1 MGRRAVIAAVVI
13 AIIGGAVYYFAF
25 YGPPRQGSDR
35 EQILRMIVDVERAV
49 EQSRVSGVMEHISQ
63 DYNDSHG
70 LTRLMVQRLVTAGAR
85 DRRGVNLSVQV
96 PDVEVTGDEA
106 TFAAEVDYS
115 VSGGEMIH
123 MTVTGRL
130 AREKGRWKVIS
141 AEGWQGAEAAY
152 Y

>member
-1 MGRRAVIAAVVI
+1 VGRRTAITALVI
-13 AIIGGAVYYFAF
+13 AIVGGAVYYFAF
-25 YGPPRQGSDR
+25 HRPPRQGSDR

-49 EQSRVSGVMEHISQ
+49 EQGRVSGVMEHISEA
-63 DYNDSHG
+63 YEDSHG
-70 LTRLMVQRLVTAGAR
+70 LNRRMVQRLVTAGAR
-85 DRRGVNLSVQV
+85 DQQRADLSVQV

-123 MTVTGRL
+123 MTVTATL
-130 AREKGRWKVIS
+130 ARENGRWKVIS